1 MTARHD
7 TAGTPDVARASHAP
21 LVSVVM
27 PCLNE
32 EDAIGICI
40 HKIHAAFAGAGID
53 GEVVVCDNGST
64 DRSVEIAL
72 AHGAR
77 VVHQPARGYGRAYQK
92 GFASANG
99 TYFIMGDADDT
110 YDFSLIPAFLQK
122 LTDEQYEFVTG
133 SRYLDG
139 RTESIPFMHRFIGN
153 PMLTA
158 ILNILFRTK
167 YSDVYSGY
175 RAFSRAS
182 YELIRPVSP
191 GMEFNLELAIN
202 AALARLRVA
211 EIPITLQPRLG
222 DSKLRTFRDGWRSL
236 RMMMLYS
243 PNWLFLMPGLAML
256 GFGLLAHVVSLTG
269 VVQFGG
275 RPAAGGTGMFGT
287 IFSVLGFQI
296 LSLGL
301 HAKTYSWSRRFDRQ
315 NASLVR
321 FYDRFTLETG
331 LLTGGALALLGGSA
345 LLVQVWAW
353 LRSDFLPLAHPAW
366 VSLAATTLIIG
377 VGIVFSSLFISAMS
391 VAQPDRDA

>member
-1 MTARHD
+1 MMSSLLMSD
-7 TAGTPDVARASHAP
+7 TPATPGAP
-21 LVSVVM
+21 LVSVVL

-40 HKIHAAFAGAGID
+40 DKIHAAFASAGID
-53 GEVVVCDNGST
+53 GEVLVCDNGST
-64 DRSVEIAL
+64 DRTVEIAQ
-72 AHGAR
+72 ARGAR
-77 VVHQPARGYGRAYQK
+77 VVHQPQRGYGRAYQK
-92 GFASANG
+92 GFASAAG

-110 YDFSLIPAFLQK
+110 YDFSLIPQFLQK
-122 LTDEQYEFVTG
+122 LTDEHYEFVTG
-133 SRYLDG
+133 SRYLHG
-139 RTESIPFMHRFIGN
+139 KTESIPFMHRFIGN
-153 PMLTA
+153 PLLTA
-158 ILNILFRTK
+158 ILNVLFDTK

-175 RAFSRAS
+175 RAFSRTS
-182 YELIRPVSP
+182 YDMIRPVSP

-202 AALARLRVA
+202 AALAKLRVA
-211 EIPITLQPRLG
+211 EIPITLRPRLG

-256 GFGLLAHVVSLTG
+256 GFGIMAHIASLTG
-269 VVQFGG
+269 IVRFGG
-275 RPAAGGTGMFGT
+275 RPAAGGTGIFGT

-301 HAKTYSWSRRFDRQ
+301 HAKTYSWSRRFDKQ

-331 LLTGGALALLGGSA
+331 LLAGGALTLLGGGA
-345 LLVQVWAW
+345 LLMQVWAW
-353 LRSDFLPLAHPAW
+353 LLSDFLPLAHPAW
-366 VSLAATTLIIG
+366 VSLSATTLIIG
-377 VGIVFSSLFISAMS
+377 VGIMFSSLFISAMS